1 MVSIISIFFSVPS
14 WHYGQLTKI
23 KRSRNFFTRKTYFK
37 MSYILFQ
44 LLGWLDNEVILKFSD
59 YFTVCVQYFL
69 SELPVALSGKEVL
82 VSVIRNTCTNLV
94 MCMCFWLCITK
105 CTSVSIGWLDLYHH
119 RLWVWSADF
128 LELYLNQSAFCKFSS
143 SKQDEW
149 IIFRRHFKN
158 K

>member
-69 SELPVALSGKEVL
+69 SELPVALSSKEVL

-94 MCMCFWLCITK
+94 ICMCFWLCVTK
-105 CTSVSIGWLDLYHH
+105 CTSVSIGWLDLYQTVGM
-119 RLWVWSADF
+119 RCWLFRTV
-128 LELYLNQSAFCKFSS
+128 YLKQSAFCKFCS
-143 SKQDEW
+143 SKQDKW
-149 IIFRRHFKN
+149 VIFRRHFKN